1 MTGYAFYS
9 EKFLLKWTNQPQKK
23 RRIMKTS
30 ADEGIHLVASDRI
43 EILTVI
49 DNTVDLLL
57 KGSETVLRPPLD
69 RDGRIPTDTFLA
81 EHGLSIYIRVSGRGE
96 SKTVLLDAGYADIGV
111 PHNLRLLGV
120 DLEAIDSVV
129 LSHGHMDHYGALL
142 SVLDNI
148 KKPMPL
154 VVHPEAFSSPRY
166 VELPDKGLLVF
177 PALKE
182 KDLLARGVRL
192 IPSKIP
198 YVSSEGLWA
207 VTGEVERTTG
217 FETGL
222 PDAWIERDGKM
233 EKDETLDDQSV
244 VMAVKDRGL
253 VIVAGC
259 AHAGI
264 VNTIRYS
271 QKITGIDRV
280 YAILGGFHLSGK
292 HFEAIIDR
300 TIEELRAIGPDVIVP
315 MHCTGWKAIERMSRA
330 FPEQFVLNSV
340 GTRILL

>member
-1 MTGYAFYS
+1 
-9 EKFLLKWTNQPQKK
+9 
-23 RRIMKTS
+23 MKTS
-30 ADEGIHLVASDRI
+30 TNEKINLVEADRI
-43 EILTVI
+43 EILTVM

-57 KGSETVLRPPLD
+57 ESSESVFRPPLD

-81 EHGLSIYIRVSGRGE
+81 EHGLSIWIRVSGGGD
-96 SKTVLLDAGYADIGV
+96 SKTVLLDAGYTDIGV

-120 DLEAIDSVV
+120 DLESIDSII

-142 SVLDNI
+142 SILNNI
-148 KKPMPL
+148 KKPTSL
-154 VVHPEAFSSPRY
+154 VVHPEAFYSPRY
-166 VELPDKGLLVF
+166 IELPDKRRLVF
-177 PALKE
+177 PALEK

-192 IPSKIP
+192 TASKAP
-198 YVSSEGLWA
+198 YISAEGLWA
-207 VTGEVERTTG
+207 VTGEVERTTD

-222 PDAWIERDGKM
+222 PNAWIERNGKM

-244 VMAVKDRGL
+244 VMAVRGRGL

-271 QKITGIDRV
+271 QKITEIDRV

-292 HFEAIIDR
+292 HFEAIIDH
-300 TIEELRAIGPDVIVP
+300 TIEELRTIGPDVIVP
-315 MHCTGWKAIERMSRA
+315 MHCTGWKAVERMSKA